1 MLYGRLIEDIKGDA
15 LIKDNNATRCLPQ
28 AREITYSEYLK
39 IRKGNHLGRKVK
51 FIFKEHEVKRVAL
64 DLALFLVSKYP
75 SVVLL
80 NDDLREI
87 ASVDV
92 LETLSRQEII
102 SLYAFACKEY
112 MGRPMNLGETSLKNV
127 EMILT
132 LRKLAMNNNILIS
145 DMIDKSRGNSGS

>member
-1 MLYGRLIEDIKGDA
+1 MSDFNQSSDNLVLDPIKQKA
-15 LIKDNNATRCLPQ
+15 KPP
-28 AREITYSEYLK
+28 
-39 IRKGNHLGRKVK
+39 
-51 FIFKEHEVKRVAL
+51 KRY
-64 DLALFLVSKYP
+64 K
-75 SVVLL
+75 VVLL

-92 LETLSRQEII
+92 LETLSRQELI

-112 MGRPMNLGETSLKNV
+112 MGRPMELGETSLKNV

-132 LRKLAMNNNILIS
+132 LRKLAMNNNILIG